1 MEKVICNYFDNLC
14 LIHKHF
20 YATMP
25 DMDLDFG
32 PFETVAFHIW
42 T

>member
-25 DMDLDFG
+25 DMDYG
-32 PFETVAFHIW
+32 PW
-42 T
+42 TL